1 MKTKPKPDQFDIQIG
16 KNLYAIRK
24 IRGISQQKLAKAIG
38 VSFQQVQKYEKGINR
53 ISAVRLY
60 KASQLLETDLYR
72 FFDIH
77 TDKKTDELNTDDFLK
92 MDKQT
97 FNVIRTFEN
106 IKDKKLRR
114 SILDIFKHL
123 SNTPPN

>member
-1 MKTKPKPDQFDIQIG
+1 MKVKPKPDQFDMQVG

-24 IRGISQQKLAKAIG
+24 VRGISQQKLAETMG

-53 ISAVRLY
+53 ISAMRLY
-60 KASQLLETDLYR
+60 KASEFLGTNLYH
-72 FFDIH
+72 FFDGH
-77 TDKKTDELNTDDFLK
+77 TDKKTNELNINDFLK

-97 FNVIRTFEN
+97 LDLIRMF
-106 IKDKKLRR
+106 KKIEDEKLKR

-123 SNTPPN
+123 INTSQS